1 MQRNTGGGGR
11 SEAGSGRPR
20 WGPGCPWTHSR
31 EDRSPWSRLP
41 FLCLPGSRTRCHT
54 LGSGGIRRGVSDRDL
69 LVREF
74 RLGFSSGGRLGRLG
88 SWKGKLLCG
97 PRGQLPGAGG
107 AGLSYRVSTAGRAA
121 SWALAPA
128 HPPYWRLAGGAPRLR
143 PVPSPEPAD
152 HIHCPFGFGMGVGA
166 PGQPSLVLCPSGEPD
181 MGPQVRR
188 GEPHPRE
195 HPDVPAAPLGPAAGR
210 GTLTCLRESPRC
222 PPRSPHSLA
231 PVCRVCLARHPLEG
245 GGPSESV
252 PAAVTERHG
261 LAALRAQTS
270 FLSIP
275 EAGSPRS
282 RPQDILCW

>member
-128 HPPYWRLAGGAPRLR
+128 HPPYWRLAGGPLACVPCPALSRLITFTVPSVSAWASGLQGSRAWFCAPR
-143 PVPSPEPAD
+143 E
-152 HIHCPFGFGMGVGA
+152 
-166 PGQPSLVLCPSGEPD
+166 SLTWA
-181 MGPQVRR
+181 
-188 GEPHPRE
+188 H
-195 HPDVPAAPLGPAAGR
+195 
-210 GTLTCLRESPRC
+210 
-222 PPRSPHSLA
+222 RSA
-231 PVCRVCLARHPLEG
+231 
-245 GGPSESV
+245 
-252 PAAVTERHG
+252 
-261 LAALRAQTS
+261 
-270 FLSIP
+270 
-275 EAGSPRS
+275 AGSPTPGSTLTYLLRLWAQLQAGA
-282 RPQDILCW
+282 P